1 MTFSDCWIE
10 SVDDE
15 DFSAYVSEQKRLG
28 VRRALRLD
36 LLPRL
41 PAAAH
46 YWIPVLQN
54 WAAARGLPV
63 QHVDP
68 LWIRVSVPRAQL
80 LDFLYTTYGEVGV
93 DSLAQLRAYFGTRGR
108 DDKTYLLV
116 ADEF

>member
-1 MTFSDCWIE
+1 MTFTDCWIE
-10 SVDDE
+10 TVDDE
-15 DFSAYVSEQKRLG
+15 DYSAYIAEQARLG

-41 PAAAH
+41 PAAQH
-46 YWIPVLQN
+46 YWIPVLQE

-63 QHVDP
+63 DYVDP
-68 LWIRVSVPRAQL
+68 LWIRVPVTRAQL
-80 LDFLYTTYGEVGV
+80 MDFLDTIYGKLGD
-93 DSLAQLRAYFGTRGR
+93 DSLARLRTYFAGRSR